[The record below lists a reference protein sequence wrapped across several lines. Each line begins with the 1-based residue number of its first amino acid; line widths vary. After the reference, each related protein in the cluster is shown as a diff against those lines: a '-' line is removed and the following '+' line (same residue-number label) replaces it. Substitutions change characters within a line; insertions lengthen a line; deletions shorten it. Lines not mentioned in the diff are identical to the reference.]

1 MPSYKGTKPK
11 ALALELNKKLK
22 EGRKERKISL
32 KEH

>member
-22 EGRKERKISL
+22 EGMKEGRKERYR
-32 KEH
+32 